1 MTNGWTGGQ
10 YSLVRGVFGYALALV
25 LVRDAGSAF
34 ERVAGVEGEL
44 LVPTAIGAALLL
56 AVGKFERAAAI
67 YLAAACAIAAAGVR
81 GLGAWDALT
90 VVALTFA
97 CVPSAPFGSWSAAGR
112 VDPRGA
118 WRMPAWVHAA
128 AWIAM
133 IAGYVYSG
141 ASRGSEL
148 SRALDLGLAAA
159 CVIPV
164 IQPWAWSATFTL
176 SVVRAVIDVDPSG
189 FDVGLLCLHALTFEP
204 RWIPARGDAA
214 HSDRVYYD
222 GECGLCHRF
231 VRFAIAEDVR
241 GALRFAPLQGA
252 SFRAFIEPRAGA
264 GVDLPDS
271 VVVETGSKLLVRSN
285 AALHVLARLGGIW
298 RALGVIAHCVPWRV
312 RDFAYDAIARTR
324 KVFFRP
330 PPAACPLLP
339 ADLAAR
345 FDP

>member
-1 MTNGWTGGQ
+1 MKHGWTGGQ

-25 LVRDAGSAF
+25 FLRDGASAF
-34 ERVAGVEGEL
+34 ERVAGVEAEL

-56 AVGKFERAAAI
+56 AVGKFERGAAI
-67 YLAAACAIAAAGVR
+67 YLTGACAIAAASAR
-81 GLGAWDALT
+81 GLGAWDALA
-90 VVALTFA
+90 VVALMFA

-118 WRMPAWVHAA
+118 WRMPTWVHAA

-133 IAGYVYSG
+133 IAGYVYSA
-141 ASRGSEL
+141 ASRGPDL

-159 CVIPV
+159 CLLPV
-164 IQPWAWSATFTL
+164 IRPWAWSTTIAL
-176 SVVRAVIDVDPSG
+176 SVVRAVIDADPSG
-189 FDVGLLCLHALTFEP
+189 TDVGLLCLHAFTFDP

-214 HSDRVYYD
+214 QSDRVYYD
-222 GECGLCHRF
+222 GECGLCQRF
-231 VRFAIAEDVR
+231 VRFVIAEDVH

-271 VVVETGSKLLVRSN
+271 VVVETGPSLLVRSN
-285 AALHVLARLGGIW
+285 AVLHVLERLGGIW
-298 RALGVIAHCVPWRV
+298 RALGVIARCVPWRV
-312 RDFAYDAIARTR
+312 RDVAYDAIARTR
-324 KVFFRP
+324 KVFFRAP
-330 PPAACPLLP
+330 PSACPVLP